1 MLTCTCSC
9 NRGSSAWQTPR
20 TSIAQTNLISQKRQY
35 LNPIFQEN
43 ILRRI
48 HFHVANAYHEDSCSA
63 PHCLSHQ
70 KFTMTI
76 FDQVEKFTKCWI
88 FRLTCGL
95 WIMTICY
102 LYKAI
107 LKGHKIL
114 MRRKAFHCC
123 KVPCMKVI
131 VFSQTRNYITWNH
144 QIAYTCLFT

>member
-1 MLTCTCSC
+1 MHLFLQSRLKCMANTQDFDSSNKFNFTKASISESNISGKYFEEDPLSC
-9 NRGSSAWQTPR
+9 GQCLPWG
-20 TSIAQTNLISQKRQY
+20 L
-35 LNPIFQEN
+35 L
-43 ILRRI
+43 LRPTLSVPSEVHHD
-48 HFHVANAYHEDSCSA
+48 HFWPGRE
-63 PHCLSHQ
+63 
-70 KFTMTI
+70 I
-76 FDQVEKFTKCWI
+76 TKCWI

-123 KVPCMKVI
+123 KVPCMKVM

>member
-20 TSIAQTNLISQKRQY
+20 TSIAQTNF
-35 LNPIFQEN
+35 N
-43 ILRRI
+43 
-48 HFHVANAYHEDSCSA
+48 
-63 PHCLSHQ
+63 
-70 KFTMTI
+70 
-76 FDQVEKFTKCWI
+76 FTKASI
-88 FRLTCGL
+88 SESNISGKYFEEDPLSCGQCL
-95 WIMTICY
+95 PWGLLLRPTLSVPSEVHHDHFWPGRENNKMSNIPADMWIMNHDHMLPIQSN
-102 LYKAI
+102 

-131 VFSQTRNYITWNH
+131 IFSQTRNYITWNH

>member
-1 MLTCTCSC
+1 MHLFLQSRLKCMANTQDFD
-9 NRGSSAWQTPR
+9 SSNKFNFTKA
-20 TSIAQTNLISQKRQY
+20 S
-35 LNPIFQEN
+35 IFQEN

-76 FDQVEKFTKCWI
+76 FDQVEKITKCRI